1 MSQSRQ
7 EEVRKLLY
15 PPECSNQSPG
25 TGNGTS
31 VRKEGDRRYLRAAFV
46 SCGCAFGLFYPFPLP
61 LTTVQDCIWVLF
73 SPLPLFISFT
83 EAIML
88 QSEGFRAN
96 PILPFY
102 LAVSFFWPCHSC
114 NATLWTKTQRS
125 FLFVRFWLCIPSLS
139 LAFLLSVALA
149 ALFSHVEH
157 QAHPPGL
164 LLKSFP
170 PWNMTLCWISLL
182 MQVLSTEQT
191 SSLIKSSLGGEV
203 GLRWGTILTFIL
215 YSGQIGC

>member
-1 MSQSRQ
+1 MLKAIPRDW
-7 EEVRKLLY
+7 EWD
-15 PPECSNQSPG
+15 
-25 TGNGTS
+25 
-31 VRKEGDRRYLRAAFV
+31 KEGDRRYLRATFV

-61 LTTVQDCIWVLF
+61 LTTIQDCAWALI

-83 EAIML
+83 EAIIL

-102 LAVSFFWPCHSC
+102 LAVSFSWPCHSC
-114 NATLWTKTQRS
+114 NATLGTKTQRS
-125 FLFVRFWLCIPSLS
+125 FLFGRFLLCIPSLS

-149 ALFSHVEH
+149 ALLPHVEH

-170 PWNMTLCWISLL
+170 PWNMTLCWLSPL

-191 SSLIKSSLGGEV
+191 SSLVKSHFRGWSGHEIRYNLS
-203 GLRWGTILTFIL
+203 FI
-215 YSGQIGC
+215 